1 MNAEKLALALAETPL
16 EYIDEAISYRRAR
29 KTRPALRAFAAA
41 ACLALSIYAGARSL
55 WPQDAP
61 EPTPDANL
69 PVLELDAGLFTDG
82 QGSFLLRMRDF
93 SEYSFG
99 SPWSADAELAALP
112 VFANPVE
119 YAPVEQNRAAL
130 SWDEPA
136 MRGRLLGLAASLGM
150 DAGEDDI
157 VCDLDA
163 DGALRS
169 LSLFG
174 GGVSIEVLRDLSA
187 RVNFDTPLELPVE
200 LGYDSPRASY
210 EAAGEY
216 FAEHYAALFGIEN
229 PRWAV
234 TGGDYN
240 YDNETQNYSLRV
252 YEAGENAAESLV
264 NCYFGG
270 VTLLPGEDG
279 RLRSLRLGPAPA
291 SLGNYPLISLEE
303 AAELVLNGGELPG
316 TLNTLRAEDISGVA
330 LVYHV
335 GMYDEYYMP
344 YYCFAFAE
352 RESGETLPEGFT
364 GYVLYYV
371 PAVSGEYL
379 SPSWDGGGN

>member
-29 KTRPALRAFAAA
+29 KARPALRALAAA
-41 ACLALSIYAGARSL
+41 ACLALSIYAGARAL
-55 WPQDAP
+55 LPQAAP

-82 QGSFLLRMRDF
+82 QGAFLLRMRSF

-99 SPWSADAELAALP
+99 SPWSADTELAALP

-136 MRGRLLGLAASLGM
+136 MRERLLGLAASLGM

-157 VCDLDA
+157 VCALDA
-163 DGALRS
+163 DGALWS
-169 LSLFG
+169 LALSG
-174 GGVSIEVLRDLSA
+174 GGVSVEVERDLSA
-187 RVNFDTPLELPVE
+187 RVDF
-200 LGYDSPRASY
+200 GHDSPREDY

-216 FAEHYAALFGIEN
+216 FAEHYAARFGIEN
-229 PRWAV
+229 PRWSV
-234 TGGDYN
+234 GGGDYK
-240 YDNETQNYSLRV
+240 YDGVTQRYSLRI
-252 YEAGENAAESLV
+252 YEAGKNVAESLV
-264 NCYFGG
+264 NYCFGG
-270 VTLLPGEDG
+270 LTLIPGEDG
-279 RLRSLRLGPAPA
+279 GLRTIRLEPVAAG
-291 SLGNYPLISLEE
+291 SLGNYPLISPEE
-303 AAELVLNGGELPG
+303 ATELVLNGGELPG
-316 TLNTLRAEDISGVA
+316 TLNTLRAEDIAGVT

-335 GMYDEYYMP
+335 GIYDEYYMP

-364 GYVLYYV
+364 GYSLYYV